1 MVALAVGAFAI
12 GTAEFVMMGVLPQA
26 AAELG
31 VSIPTAGNLISG
43 YALGVVVGAPALTL
57 LGARL
62 SRKTML
68 VLTMGMFTAGNALF
82 ALAPN
87 AGLGMLFRF
96 LSGLPHGAFFGAG
109 AVAAATMVAPGRKA
123 KAVSMMFMGL
133 TLANVVGVPLGTLL
147 GQQFGWRATFAV
159 VAAIGLAGVAA
170 IVRLVPE
177 QGRPAPGQSTVRDQV
192 AVFRSPQVWLAL
204 AIVTFGLGGTFS
216 VLSYLTPILTDV
228 SGYSST
234 SVTLLLALAGLGMT
248 VGNYLG
254 GRIADKA
261 VMPGVYTAL
270 VGVAAVLGLFTFTSG
285 NKVTAAVTVF
295 AIGVVGF
302 MVAPIMQALV
312 MEKAEGAPSLVSAAL
327 QSAFNIANSIGA
339 YAGGLVIAHGL
350 GLLAPNLVGVAL
362 AGVGMVLAVT
372 MTGLDRKRAA
382 VATADQPVEEPAD
395 EPVDELA
402 DEPVDELVDEPV
414 EGLVPELVEELRP
427 AERPAAMPQ
436 PVAA

>member
-1 MVALAVGAFAI
+1 MPFALVALAVGAFGI

-68 VLTMGMFTAGNALF
+68 LLTMGLFTAGNALF
-82 ALAPN
+82 ALAPS
-87 AGLGMLFRF
+87 AGVGVIFRF
-96 LSGLPHGAFFGAG
+96 LTGLPHGAFFGAG
-109 AVAAATMVAPGRKA
+109 AVVAASMAGAGNRA

-147 GQQFGWRATFAV
+147 GQQFGWRATFVV
-159 VAAIGLAGVAA
+159 VAAVGALGVAA
-170 IVRLVPE
+170 IARLVPD
-177 QGRPAPGQSTVRDQV
+177 QGRPAAGRSAVREQI
-192 AVFRSPQVWLAL
+192 AAFRSPQVWLAL
-204 AIVTFGLGGTFS
+204 AIVTFGLGGTFA

-228 SGYSST
+228 SGYSPT
-234 SVTLLLALAGLGMT
+234 AVTLVLALAGLGMT
-248 VGNYLG
+248 VGNFLG

-261 VMPGVYTAL
+261 VMPGVYAAL
-270 VGVAAVLGLFTFTSG
+270 IGVAAVLGVFTFTSG
-285 NKVTAAVTVF
+285 NKITAAVTVF
-295 AIGVVGF
+295 AIGAVGF

-312 MEKAEGAPSLVSAAL
+312 MDKAGGAPSLVSAAL

-339 YAGGLVIAHGL
+339 YAGGLVIAGGL
-350 GLLAPNLVGVAL
+350 GLLAPNLVGVGL
-362 AGVGMVLAVT
+362 AAVGLVLAAALG
-372 MTGLDRKRAA
+372 GLDRKRPAIPEPA
-382 VATADQPVEEPAD
+382 VASPAVASPAVAEPT
-395 EPVDELA
+395 EPVA
-402 DEPVDELVDEPV
+402 EPVAMP
-414 EGLVPELVEELRP
+414 
-427 AERPAAMPQ
+427 RPAAVPQ